1 MAFDYLVPAT
11 AVGAVSL
18 RASWAPPM
26 TPPHE
31 SMSAAHGPEATKQR
45 LQQFL
50 DAPTRALWTMALPMI
65 AGMTVNTLYIIVDT
79 AFIGTLGT
87 DALAA
92 ATFVAPLVFLTMALT
107 LGIGTAVT
115 ALVAQAVGREDAP
128 SADAAA
134 GTAISV
140 GAVFGLAFGVVGL
153 LAERWMLERLGAHG
167 VVTDLAVEY
176 FRVFAAVMPL
186 FFVSVVLR
194 SILTGEG
201 DAKTPMVVLG
211 VATFV
216 NLGLDALFMF
226 GLGMGLTGAALATVA
241 AEFFSATAFAI
252 LLLRRD
258 HAFVRLRFRALRP
271 SREALVAL
279 FALAVPIAASM
290 VVMSVGTM
298 LYNRLLAGFG
308 AIAVAAYGAASKVD
322 MIVIL
327 PIFGLSGAAVTVV
340 GMFAGAGRPDLVRST
355 ALYTYRWAITLAAVI
370 GGAAFVE
377 AGDILSIFTDDPTA
391 LSIGRTYLGFMIF
404 AYPMMAVGMTTGRI
418 LQGLG
423 QGFPALFITTLRVL
437 LVGVPVAYVSV
448 HVFGRSIE
456 GVWTGIV
463 TGSACAT
470 VTSILM
476 VRRLMWQS
484 DPTLKAA
491 ARA

>member
-1 MAFDYLVPAT
+1 
-11 AVGAVSL
+11 
-18 RASWAPPM
+18 
-26 TPPHE
+26 
-31 SMSAAHGPEATKQR
+31 
-45 LQQFL
+45 
-50 DAPTRALWTMALPMI
+50 MI
-65 AGMTVNTLYIIVDT
+65 AGMTVNTVYIIVDT

-107 LGIGTAVT
+107 MGIGTAVT
-115 ALVAQAVGREDAP
+115 ALVAQAVGRGDAS

-140 GAVFGLAFGVVGL
+140 GAVLGVAFGVVGL
-153 LAERWMLERLGAHG
+153 LSERWMLERLGAQG
-167 VVTDLAVEY
+167 LVTDLAVQY

-201 DAKTPMVVLG
+201 DAKTPMIVLAI
-211 VATFV
+211 ATFV
-216 NLGLDALFMF
+216 NMGLDALFIFVF
-226 GLGMGLTGAALATVA
+226 GLGLTGAALATVA
-241 AEFFSATAFAI
+241 AELFSAATFAI
-252 LLLRRD
+252 LLLRRER
-258 HAFVRLRFRALRP
+258 AFVRLRVGALVP
-271 SREALVAL
+271 SRETLIAL
-279 FALAVPIAASM
+279 FTLAIPIAASM

-298 LYNRLLAGFG
+298 LYNRLLASFG
-308 AIAVAAYGAASKVD
+308 SIAVAAYGAASKVD
-322 MIVIL
+322 MIVVL

-370 GGAAFVE
+370 GGGAFL
-377 AGDILSIFTDDPTA
+377 GSGSILRIFTDDPTA
-391 LSIGRTYLGFMIF
+391 IAIGTTYLGFMIF

-423 QGFPALFITTLRVL
+423 HGFPALFITTLRVL

-456 GVWTGIV
+456 GVWTGILAGGV
-463 TGSACAT
+463 CAT
-470 VTSILM
+470 ITSVLM
-476 VRRLMWQS
+476 VRQLMWRS
-484 DPTLKAA
+484 DPTVKAT